1 LLLLTVAA
9 CSTGPAEAVIE
20 VLEVSGPLDNAAL
33 RFIESQITDATDAGR
48 ELIVVQ
54 LDSPGV
60 IGDDATLREV
70 TALVAHPPVP
80 VVVWVGPAPAVA
92 YGDAL
97 RLLEA
102 ASLGTAAPGVLLEVG
117 DIIEVSGPVVGLVDE
132 VQPSLQQLLQALD
145 GRKVGG
151 GTLSTLRPIDGGIST
166 RSVIFTEPDLGTR
179 FLRLAVRPEATFFF
193 LVVGLT
199 VAVFEFYAAGPGIA
213 AGVAGLSLFLASYGL
228 SVLPVRLPAVALAI
242 LGWIL
247 LTASFQRGT
256 MTVLVTAGTAA
267 MVAGGVWLVDADTG
281 IAPNLLGVFG
291 SVAAVL
297 FFFLLAMPAVARAR
311 FSTHTIGRD
320 HLVGRPGL
328 AVTDFSPDGVAE
340 VAGARWKASAHRE
353 SGLRR
358 GDALRVLSVAAD
370 VLEVAPD
377 RKGREI

>member
-1 LLLLTVAA
+1 
-9 CSTGPAEAVIE
+9 
-20 VLEVSGPLDNAAL
+20 
-33 RFIESQITDATDAGR
+33 
-48 ELIVVQ
+48 
-54 LDSPGV
+54 
-60 IGDDATLREV
+60 
-70 TALVAHPPVP
+70 
-80 VVVWVGPAPAVA
+80 
-92 YGDAL
+92 
-97 RLLEA
+97 
-102 ASLGTAAPGVLLEVG
+102 
-117 DIIEVSGPVVGLVDE
+117 
-132 VQPSLQQLLQALD
+132 
-145 GRKVGG
+145 
-151 GTLSTLRPIDGGIST
+151 
-166 RSVIFTEPDLGTR
+166 
-179 FLRLAVRPEATFFF
+179 
-193 LVVGLT
+193 VVGLT

-213 AGVAGLSLFLASYGL
+213 AGVAGLSLFLATYGL

-247 LTASFQRGT
+247 LTVSFQRGT

-267 MVAGGVWLVDADTG
+267 MVAGGVWLVDADRG